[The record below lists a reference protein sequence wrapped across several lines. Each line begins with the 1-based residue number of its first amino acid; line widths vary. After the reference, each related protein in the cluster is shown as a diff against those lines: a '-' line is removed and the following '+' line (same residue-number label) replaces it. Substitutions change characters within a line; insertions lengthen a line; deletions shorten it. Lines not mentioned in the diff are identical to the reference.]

1 MNKKIKI
8 LISFL
13 TSIVVIITVITFTFS
28 YKQKNKITKTIDGVV
43 ISKETGEVIDYVIV
57 SINGEI
63 NKGKDTWTFQ
73 GEFIIDN
80 IEYTKKDNA
89 LLAYSVGYGDDGWD
103 SRGILIHSAYIW
115 KEGKLRPHHAITRWV
130 EMDLDF
136 SYLVLANYEEDG
148 INGDGED
155 TELNYNGTDIM
166 VFPAYDSASA
176 LKILE
181 EYKVNKDIFTITS
194 FVDNELID
202 IQ

>member
-1 MNKKIKI
+1 MFS
-8 LISFL
+8 LI
-13 TSIVVIITVITFTFS
+13 
-28 YKQKNKITKTIDGVV
+28 QKNKNKVNKILEGVI

-89 LLAYSVGYGDDGWD
+89 LLSYSVGYGDDGWD

-136 SYLVLANYEEDG
+136 YYLVLANYEDDG
-148 INGDGED
+148 INHYGED
-155 TELNYNGTDIM
+155 TKLNYNGTDIM

-181 EYKVNKDIFTITS
+181 ENQVDESIFTITS
-194 FVDNELID
+194 LLDNDVIELSY
-202 IQ
+202 